1 MAVAVRDPLEMGR
14 KVCTPPS
21 GENQII
27 VTFQEPE
34 GLIIFRRKKS
44 SKSSHSQQGDEERS
58 PMSQS
63 QSQLFLPELI
73 TKLES
78 EESVESEETGEIGLL
93 KPSQIKRFVSNQPR
107 SSQ

>member
-1 MAVAVRDPLEMGR
+1 M
-14 KVCTPPS
+14 PPS

-44 SKSSHSQQGDEERS
+44 SKSSHAQQGDEERS
-58 PMSQS
+58 PMS

-93 KPSQIKRFVSNQPR
+93 KPSQIKRFVSSQLR